1 MLIRTADDIGAAIFE
16 ARRRRRLTQ
25 VDLAAQAGVTS
36 RWLREVEH
44 GKPTAEI
51 GLVLRVIAFLGLE
64 IDLANPADRKPSAS
78 ADEEYPDIDNVI
90 ARMLR

>member
-36 RWLREVEH
+36 RGLREVEH

-51 GLVLRVIAFLGLE
+51 GLVLRVIAFLGS
-64 IDLANPADRKPSAS
+64 DDAS
-78 ADEEYPDIDNVI
+78 YMTGSEVTVDGGWTAQ
-90 ARMLR
+90 